1 MSSTSTN
8 GSPTSPTLLARTER
22 ELEHATGD
30 DAAAALLTEL
40 RGYAGTASFA
50 QGAGAV
56 AVDAAAL
63 LLPIH
68 VRTADFEMR
77 LFCTYMTLGT
87 PRDVTLQELRV
98 EHSFR
103 RMRSRS
109 GCGGAVTAS

>member
-1 MSSTSTN
+1 MRSQLAGAN
-8 GSPTSPTLLARTER
+8 GARAR
-22 ELEHATGD
+22 ARDRRRRGCGVAHG
-30 DAAAALLTEL
+30 AAGL
-40 RGYAGTASFA
+40 RGHASFA
-50 QGAGAV
+50 QGAGAVAV

-98 EHSFR
+98 ETFFPADAESER
-103 RMRSRS
+103 VWR
-109 GCGGAVTAS
+109 AVTAS

>member
-1 MSSTSTN
+1 M
-8 GSPTSPTLLARTER
+8 LARTER

-68 VRTADFEMR
+68 VRNADFEMR

-98 EHSFR
+98 ETFFPADAESER
-103 RMRSRS
+103 VWR
-109 GCGGAVTAS
+109 AVTAS